1 MKPRT
6 KNAVERDSEEWVWEE
21 TKLLRIIMTILSNMH
36 WVSTVFQAV
45 IALHVILFI
54 LITFL

>member
-6 KNAVERDSEEWVWEE
+6 KNAVERDSEEWVWEV